1 MSTEKHVLL
10 QDR

>member
-1 MSTEKHVLL
+1 MSTVKHVLL